1 MKKALISTL
10 FGVSLVFAKPYMI
23 DKAHSSVWFEVKHFK
38 FNEIRGVFDSFDGK
52 IDADPNTKALNVFEG
67 KIDIKSINTRN
78 KKKRRPPKNSRVF

>member
-1 MKKALISTL
+1 MKKMLAFTF

-23 DKAHSSVWFEVKHFK
+23 DKANSSVWFEVKHFK
-38 FNEIRGVFDSFDGK
+38 FSETRGAFDSFDGK

-78 KKKRRPPKNSRVF
+78 KKEMTT